1 MTTAKTQT
9 MPKLR
14 SSWPGGQ
21 LRAQL
26 HLLTGFIAGFVCA
39 FMLLLYIYDVHNGIN
54 CWPTSS
60 SSSSRSYAFASTL
73 RIAQQTSRD
82 SAPSARVLCMV
93 LTCPD
98 YVERYAQHVHATW
111 GQRCS
116 KLVFVS
122 SQHYEPLGVVQ
133 VVESNGGGYEDL
145 WNKTREGFRH
155 VWLEYGEQYDWFLK
169 ADDDTYVI
177 MENLRHMLSAYDP
190 NMPVYF
196 GYQMRRYNVSYMS
209 GGASYVLSREALRRF
224 MTQAYDSGKICP
236 EPKKMG
242 IEDFYMGICLQN
254 VGVHLIDSARALSE
268 EDKPKFFPLDLE
280 SYLHNFNASIP
291 DWLREMSVSQIATGN
306 DCCSNYSIAFHYT
319 KPERMYLYEFMLY
332 HLRVFSRKYEERLPA
347 RILFAEIL
355 EMFPIENNAEI
366 RDLTQMPEK
375 PDYF

>member
-196 GYQMRRYNVSYMS
+196 GYQMRRYNVC
-209 GGASYVLSREALRRF
+209 YV
-224 MTQAYDSGKICP
+224 I
-236 EPKKMG
+236 
-242 IEDFYMGICLQN
+242 
-254 VGVHLIDSARALSE
+254 
-268 EDKPKFFPLDLE
+268 
-280 SYLHNFNASIP
+280 
-291 DWLREMSVSQIATGN
+291 TGQ
-306 DCCSNYSIAFHYT
+306 
-319 KPERMYLYEFMLY
+319 KR
-332 HLRVFSRKYEERLPA
+332 
-347 RILFAEIL
+347 
-355 EMFPIENNAEI
+355 
-366 RDLTQMPEK
+366 
-375 PDYF
+375 